1 MKQLDGILFFPV
13 TPFDKAGAVNTT
25 LLAEHVES
33 RLPFN
38 PGAVFAA
45 CGTGE
50 FHALSSR
57 EVQDVTRTTIE
68 TVAGRVPVVAGTGG
82 PLGHAIEIAKAAAA
96 DGADALLILPPYLV
110 SGNATG
116 TADYVE
122 AILEASGL
130 EAILY
135 HRATGSLTSASLERL
150 LRHPLVVGF
159 KDGVGDIGLAQE
171 LVLTARASGREDLQL
186 FNGLLTAEWTQ
197 GAYRAL
203 GIPLYSSAAFAMA
216 PAIATAYYDAYTRGD
231 ETRRLMIL
239 DHFYR
244 PLVKLRDEVP
254 GFGVALIKAGLRL
267 GSGGIEPMDVGGVRP
282 PLTDPNAAQTAR
294 LADILA
300 AGHELVAA

>member
-1 MKQLDGILFFPV
+1 VSISNAPLRGILFFPV
-13 TPFDKAGAVNTT
+13 TPFDAAGAVDTG

-33 RLPFN
+33 RMPYS

-50 FHALSSR
+50 FHALSAAEAAS
-57 EVQDVTRTTIE
+57 VTRA
-68 TVAGRVPVVAGTGG
+68 TVAAVNGRVPVIAGAGG
-82 PLGHAIEIAKAAAA
+82 PLGHAIEIARAAAD

-110 SGNATG
+110 AGNSAG
-116 TADYVE
+116 TAAYVE

-135 HRATGSLTSASLERL
+135 HRASGALVPATLERL

-159 KDGVGDIGLAQE
+159 KDGVGDVGLAQE
-171 LVLTARASGREDLQL
+171 LVLTARASGRDDLQL

-216 PAIATAYYDAYTRGD
+216 PAVATAYYDAYTSGD
-231 ETRRLMIL
+231 EERRLEIL
-239 DHFYR
+239 ERFYL

-267 GSGGIEPMDVGGVRP
+267 GGMDVGGVRP
-282 PLTDPNAAQTAR
+282 PLTDPDQRQTDQLKR
-294 LADILA
+294 ILA
-300 AGHELVAA
+300 IGQELAA